1 VLAMQSTFSTPPIEG
16 RSAAASVMCAQGI
29 RLPIGIPNV
38 WRLRPQS
45 GTANDGHNDPQAR
58 IGLVLVWPMPR

>member
-1 VLAMQSTFSTPPIEG
+1 
-16 RSAAASVMCAQGI
+16 MCAQGI